1 MSEAQGSDP
10 PGAVSNQNQEEQQSG
25 LGRGHERPDGEH
37 KDESKERGAAHE
49 DDSPGSSSEGSQAT
63 GHPDN
68 AG

>member
-1 MSEAQGSDP
+1 VPEPDP
-10 PGAVSNQNQEEQQSG
+10 PGTVSNQNQEEAEGG
-25 LGRGHERPDGEH
+25 LTDGPSRPDAAH
-37 KDESKERGAAHE
+37 KDESKERGAQHV